1 MIEGVHHKKGG
12 ADSFCK
18 KKLSAIM
25 KKILSNCD
33 QQHHY
38 LMV

>member
-18 KKLSAIM
+18 KTVGDYEKNFIKL
-25 KKILSNCD
+25 
-33 QQHHY
+33 
-38 LMV
+38 